1 MSDSA
6 ETSGKKLQQG
16 SIVWA
21 TVPDPTGAPKTRPLV
36 IITETNEIVLDAPI
50 VGVAITATYPD
61 PPPDTHI
68 ELPWHPR
75 RHQATQLVKRS
86 AAVCNWLVTLKA
98 SQVGEMKGFVPTK
111 TMVDIVRKVTKL
123 NT

>member
-1 MSDSA
+1 MSDSPD
-6 ETSGKKLQQG
+6 TSGKKLQQG

-21 TVPDPTGAPKTRPLV
+21 TVPDPTGTPKTRPLV
-36 IITETNEIVLDAPI
+36 IITATNEIVLDAPI
-50 VGVAITATYPD
+50 VGAAITATFPD

-75 RHQATQLVKRS
+75 RHQATQLAKRS
-86 AAVCNWLVTLKA
+86 AAVCKWLVTLRP
-98 SQVGEMKGFVPTK
+98 SEIEEIKGFVPTK
-111 TMVDIVRKVTKL
+111 TMVEIMRKVTKL